1 MEETRNAASTRNATL
16 KTPIAMS
23 LIQLVAQEQWQ
34 EFDDTWSEV
43 MLSEGPIDEL
53 VAALRVVAEKKRM
66 PRCIPQLRQHAEVL
80 GKAGRDGEAARLL
93 AQAIT
98 SGGGAGELGGA
109 LFEHAQKA
117 WGTKPYWARYCEISG
132 LRPDNN
138 DMRRAWIAFERLLG
152 FDQGKLVF
160 HPGGWGAGEILEL
173 QVDTLEMSVKFHNGR
188 QDRFPLSAA
197 VEIFEPLSEEDLRAI
212 HFRSSDELK
221 RLMKDEPLVVLRA
234 IISRHNGRAS
244 TVGIKNAL
252 LQVGVEGG
260 SWSAWWR
267 RTRKLAENSEWFKV
281 TGTPTKG
288 DVMLL
293 RSATDPVEDL
303 RRQLSNFTTLSD
315 LLARVKNQ
323 LASKPEERMR
333 EMMLDVL
340 EQKSGTSADPGPVR
354 LAAWMLLRDE
364 RGTTPEPL
372 LAALRAAAA
381 EPAPADAT
389 KPPALWALFQSLQG
403 TREQERCVG
412 VLQEVCGDR
421 WVDEA
426 LTNLFHA
433 PAGMTRPL
441 VDALVAANKRSELGL
456 LYKELLMRPLR
467 APEMLIALARHGE
480 AGKLKIE
487 LPAPLVRAQALLSLA
502 TNLHVNR
509 RGDANAARAQTKL
522 TELLT
527 KGKEPLVRKLLAT
540 ADADA
545 LLSVQRMLQRGV
557 DEELDAVV
565 TDIVVRQ
572 APVGSRANQAQF
584 WENDRI
590 WTTKQ
595 GLERRSLELKELREV
610 KIPANQDAIGRAAA
624 MGDLSENAEW
634 EAAIEEQRT
643 LTGRA
648 MEMESELRRVELIE
662 NAILPEDMVCPG
674 TVVRY
679 RDVGKTKESEIV
691 ILGPWDT
698 DLAENAVSYRAPLAA
713 GLLGKRPGD
722 VAKITLPGSTLEVDV
737 LAVHPFVLDH

>member
-1 MEETRNAASTRNATL
+1 
-16 KTPIAMS
+16 
-23 LIQLVAQEQWQ
+23 
-34 EFDDTWSEV
+34 
-43 MLSEGPIDEL
+43 
-53 VAALRVVAEKKRM
+53 
-66 PRCIPQLRQHAEVL
+66 
-80 GKAGRDGEAARLL
+80 
-93 AQAIT
+93 
-98 SGGGAGELGGA
+98 
-109 LFEHAQKA
+109 
-117 WGTKPYWARYCEISG
+117 
-132 LRPDNN
+132 
-138 DMRRAWIAFERLLG
+138 
-152 FDQGKLVF
+152 
-160 HPGGWGAGEILEL
+160 
-173 QVDTLEMSVKFHNGR
+173 
-188 QDRFPLSAA
+188 
-197 VEIFEPLSEEDLRAI
+197 
-212 HFRSSDELK
+212 
-221 RLMKDEPLVVLRA
+221 
-234 IISRHNGRAS
+234 
-244 TVGIKNAL
+244 
-252 LQVGVEGG
+252 
-260 SWSAWWR
+260 
-267 RTRKLAENSEWFKV
+267 
-281 TGTPTKG
+281 
-288 DVMLL
+288 
-293 RSATDPVEDL
+293 
-303 RRQLSNFTTLSD
+303 
-315 LLARVKNQ
+315 
-323 LASKPEERMR
+323 
-333 EMMLDVL
+333 
-340 EQKSGTSADPGPVR
+340 
-354 LAAWMLLRDE
+354 
-364 RGTTPEPL
+364 
-372 LAALRAAAA
+372 
-381 EPAPADAT
+381 
-389 KPPALWALFQSLQG
+389 LFQSLQG

-421 WVDEA
+421 WVEEA
-426 LTNLFHA
+426 LKNLFHA

-480 AGKLKIE
+480 AGKLKVE
-487 LPAPLVRAQALLSLA
+487 LPSPLARAQALLSLA

-509 RGDANAARAQTKL
+509 RGDANAARAQAKL

-527 KGKEPLVRKLLAT
+527 KGKDPLVRKLLAT

-545 LLSVQRMLQRGV
+545 LTSVQRMLQRGV

-572 APVGSRANQAQF
+572 VPAGARAAQAQF

-679 RDVGKTKESEIV
+679 REAGKSKESEIV

-698 DLAENAVSYRAPLAA
+698 ELAESAVSYRAPLAA

-722 VAKITLPGSTLEVDV
+722 VARITLPGSTLEVEV
-737 LAVHPFVLDH
+737 ISAHPFVLDH